1 MNNNGSILKVA
12 DLSKRIGNKTILEG
26 ISFTVQAG
34 DVVGIIGPNGSGK
47 STLLKII
54 LNLVAASSGT
64 VFISGGLKTTAM
76 LEKPG
81 FYPEFSVEK
90 NFKIFLAF
98 ENFGKKKDE
107 ILNLFELSDY
117 KNKRFSKFSTGM
129 KKRCELAAALSM
141 KPDLLILDEPTNGL
155 DPQGIIEFRALLA
168 DAHKAGTT
176 IIMTSHILSELERL
190 CNQLMFINAGR
201 LKEYSTKESLLLR
214 FSNLEE
220 AYSFFNSAKQNS

>member
-1 MNNNGSILKVA
+1 MDNNSSILKIT
-12 DLSKRIGNKTILEG
+12 DLTKQIGNKTILDNL
-26 ISFTVQAG
+26 SFSVQRG

-76 LEKPG
+76 LEKTG

-90 NFKIFLAF
+90 NFNIFLAF

-107 ILNLFELSDY
+107 ILNLFELSGY
-117 KNKRFSKFSTGM
+117 KNKKFKNFSTGM

-155 DPQGIIEFRALLA
+155 DPQGIIEFRTLLA
-168 DAHKAGTT
+168 EAHKAGTT
-176 IIMTSHILSELERL
+176 IIITSLILSELERL

-201 LKEYSTKESLLLR
+201 LMDYSSKESLLLR

-220 AYSFFNSAKQNS
+220 AYRFFNSPKSNS

>member
-1 MNNNGSILKVA
+1 M
-12 DLSKRIGNKTILEG
+12 
-26 ISFTVQAG
+26 QAG

-54 LNLVAASSGT
+54 LNLVGASSGT
-64 VFISGGLKTTAM
+64 VFISDGLKTTAM

-98 ENFGKKKDE
+98 ENFVKRKDE
-107 ILNLFELSDY
+107 ILNLFELSGY
-117 KNKRFSKFSTGM
+117 KNKKFRNFSTGM
-129 KKRCELAAALSM
+129 KKRCELAAALAM

-155 DPQGIIEFRALLA
+155 DPQGIIEFRALLS

-176 IIMTSHILSELERL
+176 IIMTSHILNELERL
-190 CNQLMFINAGR
+190 CNQIMFISDGK
-201 LKEYSTKESLLLR
+201 LKEYSSKESLLLR
-214 FSNLEE
+214 FANLEE
-220 AYSFFNSAKQNS
+220 AYSFFNRSKLNS